1 MENPKYKVEIEL
13 ESCLDEIK
21 LKQFF
26 EDHFDTS
33 FLKINKMNIIKE
45 KNE

>member
-1 MENPKYKVEIEL
+1 MSSQKYKIEIEL
-13 ESCLDEIK
+13 ESCLDEFK

-33 FLKINKMNIIKE
+33 FLQVNKIEVKKE
-45 KNE
+45 SEV